1 MCIFC
6 ERAANQILT
15 GELPGDVRRAA
26 ERCEVLR
33 NSRILATIL
42 TGFLGSGKTTFLNYV
57 MRAPHGKRIG
67 VIQNEFG
74 AVSIDDQLMPTIKSD
89 ENAAVIL
96 MPNGCICC
104 RVRGDL
110 VEALKS
116 LAENSEQLRLDFVII
131 ECSGLSEVAPV
142 AQTFF
147 ADAEVQAKYTL
158 DAVLCVCDAQVL
170 QRASTGQLQD
180 EEVETLLAEQMSLAD
195 VCLLNKCDKVSGP
208 ERDKLVKWLGSCN
221 PSAKVLPCRH
231 GKVNLA
237 QVININAFSLDQA
250 IALDKHFLED
260 EDSIDSHGHGNE
272 HTHSHFS
279 SVGLRS
285 FEEMDGPALD
295 EWLKATVLENS
306 KEIIRIKGVI
316 NVSGEKR
323 RKVIQGVHGTC
334 DTGPEAEDASITNP
348 NESRL
353 VLIGRINSKLR
364 ASLEHGFAACTTSE
378 IICGIVREVENEK
391 NSNFLKYN
399 IKTWL

>member
-6 ERAANQILT
+6 ERAADQIAT
-15 GELPGDVRRAA
+15 GELPAHLRRAA

-33 NSRILATIL
+33 SGRILATIL
-42 TGFLGSGKTTFLNYV
+42 TGFLGAGKTTFLNYV

-89 ENAAVIL
+89 PNLAVIL

-116 LAENSEQLRLDFVII
+116 LAESSEQLRLDSVII

-147 ADAEVQAKYTL
+147 ADVNVQAKYTL
-158 DAVLCVCDAQVL
+158 DAVLCVCDAHLL

-180 EEVETLLAEQMSLAD
+180 REVERLLAEQMSLAD

-208 ERDKLVKWLGSCN
+208 ERAQLVTWLESRN
-221 PSAKVLPCRH
+221 PSAKVVPCRH
-231 GKVNLA
+231 GKVHLA
-237 QVININAFSLDQA
+237 QVMNINAFSLDQA
-250 IALDKHFLED
+250 VALSKHFLED
-260 EDSIDSHGHGNE
+260 EDKSHSSHEAHGDSHGQGQGNE
-272 HTHSHFS
+272 HSHSHFS

-285 FEEMDGPALD
+285 TEEMDGPALTA
-295 EWLKATVLENS
+295 WLKATLLENH
-306 KEIIRIKGVI
+306 KEIIRVKGVI
-316 NVSGEKR
+316 NVSGEKH

-348 NESRL
+348 KESRL
-353 VLIGRINSKLR
+353 VLIGRITSKLR
-364 ASLEHGFAACTTSE
+364 ASLEHGFAACTSSE
-378 IICGIVREVENEK
+378 IACGIVRPD
-391 NSNFLKYN
+391 
-399 IKTWL
+399 